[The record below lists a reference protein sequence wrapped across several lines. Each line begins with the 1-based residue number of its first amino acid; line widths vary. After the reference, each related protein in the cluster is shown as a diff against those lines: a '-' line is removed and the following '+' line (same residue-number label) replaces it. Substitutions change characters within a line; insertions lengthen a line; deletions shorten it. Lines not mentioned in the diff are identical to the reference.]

1 MKEQFTR
8 LKYLIGQDKL
18 DILANSKVAIFGLG
32 GVGGN
37 VVDALVRSG
46 IGYFI
51 LVDNDVVSITNLN
64 RQLIASLK
72 TIGQDKVEVMKEH
85 ILNINPNAKVIT
97 YKNFILKEDSLPKE
111 LKDVDYVIDAIDTIT
126 AKLTIIE
133 FCYKNNIKIISCMG
147 TGNKLDPKMLEIVD
161 ISKTS
166 VCPLAKVIR
175 HELKKR
181 NINHLKVCYSK
192 ETPLKPNIPKNE
204 KIVPGSSAFVP
215 PVAGILIA
223 CEVIKELMENYA

>member
-1 MKEQFTR
+1 MSEQFTR

-46 IGYFI
+46 IGHFI

-64 RQLIASLK
+64 RQLIASFK
-72 TIGQDKVEVMKEH
+72 TLGQDKIDVMKEH
-85 ILNINPNAKVIT
+85 ILNINPKANVIT
-97 YKNFILKEDSLPKE
+97 YKRFILKEDSLPSD

-126 AKLTIIE
+126 AKLTLIE
-133 FCYKNNIKIISCMG
+133 YCLENNIKIISCLG
-147 TGNKLDPKMLEIVD
+147 TGNKLDPKMLEITD
-161 ISKTS
+161 IAKTS
-166 VCPLAKVIR
+166 VCPLAKVLR

-181 NINHLKVCYSK
+181 NITHLKVCYSK
-192 ETPLKPNIPKNE
+192 EIPIKPTIPENE
-204 KIVPGSSAFVP
+204 KIVPGSSVFVP

-223 CEVIKELMENYA
+223 NYVVKELIHYE

>member
-175 HELKKR
+175 LKR
-181 NINHLKVCYSK
+181 NTFKTKYSK
-192 ETPLKPNIPKNE
+192 K
-204 KIVPGSSAFVP
+204 
-215 PVAGILIA
+215 
-223 CEVIKELMENYA
+223 